1 MMRGFRV
8 WFKRESRWLKDSE
21 FKINANG
28 TISSFGIYTNQEG
41 LIRCDQTGLKDK
53 NGKEVWEGDIV
64 HVERNDSFP
73 SYNQAIIVYEENR
86 GMFMLLY
93 IKPTNPKGILAQV
106 AITSED
112 RTRMFEQCTGW
123 EIEVIGNEYE
133 HPELTE
139 VGK

>member
-1 MMRGFRV
+1 MREIKFRA
-8 WFKRESRWLKDSE
+8 WDKWK
-21 FKINANG
+21 
-28 TISSFGIYTNQEG
+28 NQMVMPNDGDFIGWHGPSNWKE
-41 LIRCDQTGLKDK
+41 CYEVMQFTGLHDK

-93 IKPTNPKGILAQV
+93 TKPTNPKGFLSQV

-139 VGK
+139 EGK